1 MHHDRRKHV
10 EVYLHF
16 IKEKIEGVIKI
27 THVPTAEQT
36 ADLSTKG
43 LFRQAYEKFLDKL
56 ECTICIAELEG
67 EYWRVFRNFL
77 SEIYHNIC

>member
-27 THVPTAEQT
+27 THIPTAEQT

-43 LFRQAYEKFLDKL
+43 LFRPAYEKFLESW

-67 EYWRVFRNFL
+67 ECLRVFRNLLF
-77 SEIYHNIC
+77 I